1 MTHTNLQICHHALA
15 SDALRI
21 VRDETTPSPL
31 FRDAIHRLTVLAALE
46 ATRTLPTRP
55 TTVQTP
61 LVSASAEALDVRVGI
76 IPILR
81 AGLSMVDPVLSLIPG
96 AEVWHLGLFRDEQT
110 LEPVTYYSKLPEA
123 RPVDVALVL
132 DPMLATG
139 GSAIA
144 AFDKLKSWGVKD
156 LRFLGILAAP
166 EGVQAVADSHPD
178 VRLHVAALDDH
189 LNDQGYIVPGL
200 GDAGDRAYNA
210 IAE

>member
-1 MTHTNLQICHHALA
+1 VL
-15 SDALRI
+15 
-21 VRDETTPSPL
+21 RDEKTPPPQ
-31 FRDAIHRLTVLAALE
+31 FRDAVHRLTVLAAVE
-46 ATRTLPTRP
+46 ATRTLPTRS
-55 TTVQTP
+55 TTVRTP
-61 LVSASAEALDVRVGI
+61 LVETAAKELDVRIGI

-81 AGLSMVDPVLSLIPG
+81 AGLSMVDPVLSLIPE

-110 LEPVTYYSKLPEA
+110 LEPVTYYSKLPSE

-144 AFDKLKSWGVKD
+144 ALDKLAGWGVQD

-166 EGVQAVADSHPD
+166 EGVAAVKAAHPD
-178 VRLHVAALDDH
+178 VPLYVASLDER

-200 GDAGDRAYNA
+200 GDAGDR
-210 IAE
+210 IFGTK

>member
-1 MTHTNLQICHHALA
+1 MNTSTLQVCDHALA
-15 SDALRI
+15 ADALRI
-21 VRDETTPSPL
+21 VRDENTPAPL
-31 FRDAIHRLTVLAALE
+31 FRDAIHRLTVLSALE
-46 ATRTLPTRP
+46 ATKVLPMQA

-61 LVSASAEALDVRVGI
+61 LVETAAKELSCRIGI

-81 AGLSMVDPVLSLIPG
+81 AGMSMVDPVLSLIPS

-110 LEPVTYYSKLPEA
+110 LEPVTYYSKLPSNS
-123 RPVDVALVL
+123 PVNVGLVL

-144 AFDKLKSWGVKD
+144 AFEKLKSWGVPD

-166 EGVQAVADSHPD
+166 EGVEAVTQAHPD
-178 VRLHVAALDDH
+178 VKLHVAALDER

-210 IAE
+210 VAE